1 MEYKK
6 QLIGRI
12 ESFYVD
18 VVEEFKEAE
27 LQIMADSKFRSIFK
41 KKDYDGN
48 IAKLRSCKKDA
59 QKMRGATPISV
70 CRML

>member
-27 LQIMADSKFRSIFK
+27 LQIIM
-41 KKDYDGN
+41 
-48 IAKLRSCKKDA
+48 
-59 QKMRGATPISV
+59 MVIS
-70 CRML
+70 LS

>member
-18 VVEEFKEAE
+18 VVEEFKEA
-27 LQIMADSKFRSIFK
+27 
-41 KKDYDGN
+41 
-48 IAKLRSCKKDA
+48 CKKLNIKQSDVIRKA
-59 QKMRGATPISV
+59 MQKTIDQANK
-70 CRML
+70 

>member
-41 KKDYDGN
+41 KK
-48 IAKLRSCKKDA
+48 I
-59 QKMRGATPISV
+59 MMVISPS
-70 CRML
+70 

>member
-27 LQIMADSKFRSIFK
+27 HGRFKISQHLQEK
-41 KKDYDGN
+41 G
-48 IAKLRSCKKDA
+48 L
-59 QKMRGATPISV
+59 
-70 CRML
+70 